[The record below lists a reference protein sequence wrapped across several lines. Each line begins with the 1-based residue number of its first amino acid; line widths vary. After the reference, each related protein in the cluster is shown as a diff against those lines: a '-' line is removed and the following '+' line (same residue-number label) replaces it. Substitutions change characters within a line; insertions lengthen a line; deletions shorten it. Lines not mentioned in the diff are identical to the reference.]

1 MDREWLG
8 MIKSI
13 ANNHLSKLANE
24 GRRGDTEVALSKHVT
39 PGKLWHVNPQ
49 EKSLME
55 RGAGGERLVDAMG
68 SGTFN
73 PKTGLEEKFVPVAA
87 AAAPAV
93 TAATVTAAAAVGSA
107 IIGGI
112 SALSGSKRRKDK
124 AKFEE
129 QASQEG
135 LRQLEGA
142 EAQLDTAYG
151 SKTLLAQQDYGMG
164 VEELSAETGM
174 AQEDIHQQTQQAFN
188 KAVWLLKELFS
199 KRNQTCGKEFKELL
213 VEEKKDYY
221 LNLEKR
227 WEILKVGMRLNK
239 QEYLTKEQSLKG
251 KKTLQS
257 TNKKLGILV
266 KTYLGKL

>member
-1 MDREWLG
+1 MAT
-8 MIKSI
+8 I
-13 ANNHLSKLANE
+13 ANNYLSKLANE
-24 GRRGDTEVALSKHVT
+24 GRHGDTEVSLSKHVT
-39 PGKLWHVNPQ
+39 TGKIWHVNPQ

-55 RGAGGERLVDAMG
+55 RGSGGERLVDAMG

-73 PKTGLEEKFVPVAA
+73 PRTGLEEKFAPAVVAA
-87 AAAPAV
+87 APTV

-164 VEELSAETGM
+164 VESLSAETGI
-174 AQEDIHQQTQQAFN
+174 AKEDIQQQTQRALQQSGMATQGTVQQKKSNMWQRVQGAFG
-188 KAVWLLKELFS
+188 
-199 KRNQTCGKEFKELL
+199 R
-213 VEEKKDYY
+213 
-221 LNLEKR
+221 
-227 WEILKVGMRLNK
+227 
-239 QEYLTKEQSLKG
+239 G
-251 KKTLQS
+251 KKGLLS
-257 TNKKLGILV
+257 D
-266 KTYLGKL
+266 LGKKM